1 MKNKVQDG
9 STLTY
14 VAAATIASGAGVL
27 LGGTVFGV
35 NAYNVVSG
43 DSGEAHITGV
53 FNLPKAAVTNN
64 AFAAAYWDNTNKVT
78 TTSASGNTL
87 IGFYTEAGGSAAV
100 TPVRLVPKAA

>member
-9 STLTY
+9 LTLTY
-14 VAAATIASGAGVL
+14 VAVATIAAGAGVL

-35 NAYNVVSG
+35 NSYNVVSG
-43 DSGEAHITGV
+43 DSGEAEITGV
-53 FNLPKAAVTNN
+53 HNLPKAAVTNT

-78 TTSASGNTL
+78 TTSSSGNTL